1 MPSLQQE
8 RLDSSNGRRSLRDS
22 HPPSSYPESA
32 NGSNAQPR
40 RQSVLG
46 GDSRV
51 KPLLSPKPPQL
62 HGHALAADVRP
73 TSSSGSSSNVD
84 ALASRF
90 ARLRPGDAP
99 QQAPKQGLLDTT
111 PPSFE
116 KNASQSAAVAYSAP
130 HANGV
135 ALSSPLP
142 IHPSKDLPRPPSPTY
157 SPAKATMHSGASGHT
172 SRYASNSFPSPA
184 GSVSSLSSVQSIR
197 TPATHSAAYPP
208 YPTSSNPAQKS
219 RPVPSAR
226 RKSLNM
232 PMEVEISAQ
241 KLHDYLRMHEV
252 LLIDVRSREDYDSG
266 HIFYRTS
273 ICIEPE
279 AVRHGMSADQLQEA
293 LVVSPDEEVA
303 LFTARDRFDLVVYYD
318 QSTQSTKF
326 LRDHLDTPLRYLY
339 DALYE
344 YNQDKPLQF
353 PPIFLKGGLDAWTDL
368 VGTGGLQTSNTAAI
382 ARGSAPRTFHQI
394 SRKPLI
400 TRDSRLRVQKKRH
413 RDYNPLDAE
422 EEEKWRERARSESA
436 ALDQQPP
443 ASLFEHEGMAQ
454 IEPYLQTYQD
464 FHNRFPDVSSM
475 ELGNHVPKSQ
485 IPEYP
490 MAPVSSYEHPEL
502 TSRGPP
508 PPPPPPPHTS
518 HPQVP
523 PPPVP
528 AHPSRPPPIVQRPSY
543 AGVNERP
550 TSQGLAPKAQL
561 TSYVSPTLKRLPKTG
576 LYNFGATCY
585 MNATIQSLS
594 GTIPLTAFFLDGT
607 YQKHVQKDNW
617 KGSKGIMPE
626 YFTIL
631 LRNLW
636 QPNGVDTIRPTNFKK
651 LSARLNKEWASDRQQ
666 DAKEFLEFLID
677 CLHEDLN
684 VNWSRTP
691 LRQLTDA
698 EEAER
703 ERTPPFIASK
713 KEWDRYLHRDHSRI
727 TDLFA
732 GQHISRLQCTTC
744 GTSSTTYE
752 AFYSISVE
760 IPMPTREHPH
770 VTLYDCLRSYC
781 ATERLSGDEVWHC
794 PHCKRDREATK
805 QITISRAPD
814 FLVVHFKRFSASH
827 SERAKKI
834 HVPVHFPLNNLDL
847 EPFMLPPPNR
857 HEVAAIAARY
867 EKGGLEVPVAMRR
880 PYRYNCYAVM
890 RHLGST
896 MTSGHYISVV
906 KDAARGVW
914 REFNDERI
922 GDYRPQDLRF
932 DTSEPYILFY
942 QRVDV

>member
-1 MPSLQQE
+1 MPL
-8 RLDSSNGRRSLRDS
+8 
-22 HPPSSYPESA
+22 
-32 NGSNAQPR
+32 
-40 RQSVLG
+40 
-46 GDSRV
+46 
-51 KPLLSPKPPQL
+51 
-62 HGHALAADVRP
+62 
-73 TSSSGSSSNVD
+73 
-84 ALASRF
+84 
-90 ARLRPGDAP
+90 
-99 QQAPKQGLLDTT
+99 
-111 PPSFE
+111 
-116 KNASQSAAVAYSAP
+116 
-130 HANGV
+130 
-135 ALSSPLP
+135 
-142 IHPSKDLPRPPSPTY
+142 
-157 SPAKATMHSGASGHT
+157 
-172 SRYASNSFPSPA
+172 
-184 GSVSSLSSVQSIR
+184 
-197 TPATHSAAYPP
+197 
-208 YPTSSNPAQKS
+208 
-219 RPVPSAR
+219 
-226 RKSLNM
+226 
-232 PMEVEISAQ
+232 EIEMTAE

-252 LLIDVRSREDYDSG
+252 LLIDVRSREDYDTG

-273 ICIEPE
+273 MCIEPE
-279 AVRHGMSADQLQEA
+279 AIRSGMSADQLQEA
-293 LVVSPDEEVA
+293 LIVSPDEEIA
-303 LFTARDRFDLVVYYD
+303 LFNSRDRFDLVVYYD
-318 QSTQSTKF
+318 QSTQSTRF
-326 LRDHLDTPLRYLY
+326 LGDHLETPLKYLY

-344 YNQDKPLQF
+344 YNQDKPLQY
-353 PPIFLKGGLDAWTDL
+353 PPILLKGGLDAWTEL
-368 VGTGGLQTSNTAAI
+368 VGTGGLVTSNTAAI
-382 ARGSAPRTFHQI
+382 ARGSAPRATHQI

-443 ASLFEHEGMAQ
+443 AELFEHEGMAH

-464 FHNRFPDVSSM
+464 FHNRFPDVTSL
-475 ELGNHVPKSQ
+475 EHGNQVPRSQ
-485 IPEYP
+485 IPNYP
-490 MAPVSSYEHPEL
+490 MAPVSTYNQPEL
-502 TSRGPP
+502 PHRAPP
-508 PPPPPPPHTS
+508 PPPPPPYTS
-518 HPQVP
+518 PPQIP

-528 AHPSRPPPIVQRPSY
+528 AHPSRPPPIMQRPSY
-543 AGVNERP
+543 AGVNDRP
-550 TSQGLAPKAQL
+550 SSQVIAPKTQL
-561 TSYVSPTLKRLPKTG
+561 SSYVSPTLKRLPKTG

-585 MNATIQSLS
+585 MNATIQALS

-698 EEAER
+698 EEVER
-703 ERTPPFIASK
+703 ERTPSFIASK
-713 KEWDRYLHRDHSRI
+713 KEWDRYLHRDQSRI

-760 IPMPTREHPH
+760 IPMPTREHPN

-781 ATERLSGDEVWHC
+781 AAERLSGDEVWHC
-794 PHCKRDREATK
+794 PRCKRDREATK

-834 HVPVHFPLNNLDL
+834 HVPVHFPLSNLDL

-857 HEVAAIAARY
+857 HDVTAIAQRY
-867 EKGGLEVPVAMRR
+867 GKDGLEVPVAMRR
-880 PYRYNCYAVM
+880 PYRYDCYAVM

-896 MTSGHYISVV
+896 MTSGHYIAVV

-914 REFNDERI
+914 REFNDEKI